1 MIFFKHTDA
10 FNHIFRF
17 LWKFFQNVLI
27 YKSGPQFIVRSNNR
41 SIAFIWFDFS
51 FLNVNNLVEGNIGKF
66 FIQPS
71 CCTQFECFKLD
82 SWEVSD
88 VSFRI
93 SMLCDVGE
101 RFNWPQFQM
110 NWNEHATTECAD
122 WYFQW
127 PMKDPQ
133 MKIIW
138 FDKLSRI
145 KSLCNSIA
153 AYYSHKNFVI
163 ILFSKFSIICFTHL
177 IHFES
182 LSSFYHFFYPLWPI
196 LIFLKNPAH
205 AFQRRGAAESVSHKS
220 NIIWQDHNVT
230 IFINLC

>member
-1 MIFFKHTDA
+1 MKILSKR
-10 FNHIFRF
+10 FN
-17 LWKFFQNVLI
+17 LI
-27 YKSGPQFIVRSNNR
+27 TNR
-41 SIAFIWFDFS
+41 VHSSLSDQIIDQLRNLFIWFDFS
-51 FLNVNNLVEGNIGKF
+51 FLNVNNLFEGNIGKF

-71 CCTQFECFKLD
+71 CCTQFESFKLD

-88 VSFRI
+88 VSLRI

-110 NWNEHATTECAD
+110 NSNEHATTECAD
-122 WYFQW
+122 WYLIFS
-127 PMKDPQ
+127 MANETDPK
-133 MKIIW
+133 MKI
-138 FDKLSRI
+138 DLTNYQESKV
-145 KSLCNSIA
+145 LCNSIA

-163 ILFSKFSIICFTHL
+163 ILFTKIFHHL
-177 IHFES
+177 FHASDSFWIAFIV
-182 LSSFYHFFYPLWPI
+182 LSFFFPLWPI

-220 NIIWQDHNVT
+220 NIIWQNHNVT